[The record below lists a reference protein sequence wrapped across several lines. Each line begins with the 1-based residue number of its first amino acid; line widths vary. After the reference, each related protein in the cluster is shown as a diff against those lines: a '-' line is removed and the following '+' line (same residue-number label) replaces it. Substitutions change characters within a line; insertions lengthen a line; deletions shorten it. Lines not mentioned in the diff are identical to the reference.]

1 MSISKLSGP
10 SRRIIYA
17 LLIAGL
23 LSILAAAQSFPGKE
37 WPKAEKPESVGFS
50 KRRLDSLTPLLA
62 GLDTSAIMVVS
73 KGRVIYQYGDLA
85 KLSYLASC
93 RKSVLA
99 MLYGN
104 YVASGKIHLNK
115 TLRELNM
122 DDVGGLLPR
131 ELDATIENL
140 ITARSG
146 VFHPASYP
154 GDAQDSAP
162 PRGSQKPGTYYLY
175 NNWDFNMAGAVFEK
189 LTGRDI
195 YDALETDLARPIG
208 MQDFDRS
215 RQKKEGDAKRSIYP
229 AYPMHLSTRDMARL
243 GYLMLHGGNWNGRQL
258 VPKDWAAKIVSLVTP
273 IYDIN
278 PPSWR
283 EYAQGGLWGYGYMWW
298 VWDDH
303 NREGPFA
310 GAYSAR
316 GAFGQYITVL
326 PALDV
331 VIAHKTVPAAENEP
345 ARNVSGMEYQAIL
358 MHVVTAYCGPKCAP

>member
-1 MSISKLSGP
+1 MSQSLAFGRP
-10 SRRIIYA
+10 
-17 LLIAGL
+17 LLLLFAFELVCSAQPFPAKDWPAAG
-23 LSILAAAQSFPGKE
+23 
-37 WPKAEKPESVGFS
+37 KPESAGFS
-50 KRRLDSLTPLLA
+50 QRRLAALTPLLET
-62 GLDTSAIMVVS
+62 LDTSAMMVVS
-73 KGRVIYQYGDLA
+73 KGKVVFEYGDLS

-104 YVASGKIHLNK
+104 YVASGTIQLNK
-115 TLRELNM
+115 TLRDLKM

-131 ELDATIENL
+131 ELDATVENL
-140 ITARSG
+140 ITARSA

-154 GDAQDSAP
+154 GDARDSAP

-175 NNWDFNMAGAVFEK
+175 NNWDFNAAGWVFEK

-195 YDALETDLARPIG
+195 FDALETDLAKPIG

-215 RQKKEGDAKRSIYP
+215 LQKKEGDAKISIYP

-243 GYLMLHGGNWNGRQL
+243 GYLMLREGNWNGRQL
-258 VPKDWAAKIVSLVTP
+258 VPKDWVHRITSLVTP
-273 IYDIN
+273 LYDMN

-283 EYAQGGLWGYGYMWW
+283 EYAQGSLWGYGYMWW

-303 NREGPFA
+303 RRDGPFT

-316 GAFGQYITVL
+316 GAIGQYITVL

-331 VIAHKTVPAAENEP
+331 VVAHKTVPSASQSERQ
-345 ARNVSGMEYQAIL
+345 RNVSGMEYQAIL
-358 MHVVTAYCGPKCAP
+358 MHVVAAYCGAECNP